1 MQPRQLRKPRDIPGR
16 SPDFVAALRQQ
27 SRGRQSNSRARA
39 RDEDSFH
46 PGVSNQLIVFAAETN
61 KLTVLRALAENK
73 VAQSPKSIRVAID
86 ARYVRGKPSGIGSY
100 VQALVDHLPSLGASD
115 RFHFWRHPL
124 ARRPLSPAPNASEVT
139 VRPGPNSPLTTWWP
153 EHFASFDGIDVFHGP
168 HNLMPR
174 NVKCA
179 SVVTIHDLM
188 ALERPNLHLHGVERW
203 FHYTGA
209 VWRALREATFVIAP
223 SQATADRICAM
234 MPAAATRVT
243 VIWEAAEECFR
254 PGEDLSAAQKQ
265 AASLL
270 GGEWPYLLVVGA
282 NVPTKRHDLA
292 LEAFAASVPPPW
304 RLVFVQRRKKSER
317 LMRRGR
323 DLHIED
329 RLIWSEAIALKDLVA
344 LLQGAGALIQPSVY
358 EGFGLPVLEAMACGC
373 PVVCSDIPA
382 LREIT
387 AGAALLVRPEEL
399 ESLASALRQ
408 LIAAP
413 ELRCSLAG
421 QGLARARTFS
431 WHRCARETLE
441 VYRAA
446 AAR

>member
-1 MQPRQLRKPRDIPGR
+1 
-16 SPDFVAALRQQ
+16 
-27 SRGRQSNSRARA
+27 
-39 RDEDSFH
+39 
-46 PGVSNQLIVFAAETN
+46 
-61 KLTVLRALAENK
+61 
-73 VAQSPKSIRVAID
+73 
-86 ARYVRGKPSGIGSY
+86 
-100 VQALVDHLPSLGASD
+100 
-115 RFHFWRHPL
+115 
-124 ARRPLSPAPNASEVT
+124 
-139 VRPGPNSPLTTWWP
+139 
-153 EHFASFDGIDVFHGP
+153 
-168 HNLMPR
+168 
-174 NVKCA
+174 
-179 SVVTIHDLM
+179 
-188 ALERPNLHLHGVERW
+188 
-203 FHYTGA
+203 
-209 VWRALREATFVIAP
+209 
-223 SQATADRICAM
+223 
-234 MPAAATRVT
+234 
-243 VIWEAAEECFR
+243 
-254 PGEDLSAAQKQ
+254 
-265 AASLL
+265 
-270 GGEWPYLLVVGA
+270 
-282 NVPTKRHDLA
+282 
-292 LEAFAASVPPPW
+292 
-304 RLVFVQRRKKSER
+304 
-317 LMRRGR
+317 MRRGR
-323 DLHIED
+323 DLHIQD